1 MKYTLNFWILIGYI
15 FYGML
20 LVSYVILYNIL
31 SKVSHNIPLP
41 FLQHL

>member
-1 MKYTLNFWILIGYI
+1 MYTTCAI
-15 FYGML
+15 
-20 LVSYVILYNIL
+20 SYVILYNIL